1 MVRRLFL
8 FLVMAGFALQGL
20 AQNPPLSAFVDRT
33 EISINDVLTLT
44 LRIDAKLGSSNPSL
58 AGLNRESFEQ
68 VGGTSTR
75 STYTNN
81 NGNIQSWTEYSIS
94 LRPLKTGVLTIP
106 AFRVNGEVS
115 NPITITVGDAAETTS
130 SAESEEIFIESTVS
144 KDTIYV
150 QEQLLYTI
158 KIFYAIGFDQ
168 GAQLTSPQVTDAVV
182 QQLGSDDNYQEVV
195 NGIGYNVTERRFVIF
210 PQSSGELT
218 IPPVYFSASVG
229 RRGGINRFFSN
240 RANVR
245 EIDLMTDT
253 HVVKVNPAPD
263 SFDGQTWLPAAALTL
278 TETWSDALDTVEVGA
293 AVTRNI
299 VLTATG
305 LSSSLLPGVEYGD
318 LNGLKYYP
326 DQPAREDVADKNGIV
341 GKRSEGTAIVASQP
355 GEFVLPEVQL
365 PWWNTTTDSMEIA
378 TLPARTI
385 TVVPAAG
392 STSSTANGTPDFV
405 AISGQQALPDTG
417 ANTDGDDAGTSV
429 LWMSTTALF
438 AAAWLFSTMMWLR
451 SRQQVAYAET
461 VGNAQ
466 AKVTLMPEPGKAV
479 STEKLADPETCLKVL
494 KIACDNSHL
503 ADIRKALLR
512 WGQGS
517 FRTANILTL
526 DTLAHYCQN
535 ESLTALCREL
545 DIALY
550 GSTTPNTAFN
560 CKALYAE
567 VAGLHKNGVMQNQ
580 GEGKYSLPPLYKN
593 K

>member
-1 MVRRLFL
+1 
-8 FLVMAGFALQGL
+8 MAGFALQGL

-33 EISINDVLTLT
+33 EISISDVLTLT
-44 LRIDAKLGSSNPSL
+44 VRMDAKLGTTRLPMD
-58 AGLNRESFEQ
+58 GLSRESFEQ
-68 VGGTSTR
+68 VGGVSTR

-81 NGNIQSWTEYSIS
+81 NGNIQSWTEYSIM

-106 AFRVNGEVS
+106 AFRLNGEVS
-115 NPITITVGDAAETTS
+115 NPITITVGDASQTTS
-130 SAESEEIFIESTVS
+130 TDESEEIFIQSTVS
-144 KDTIYV
+144 KDKVYV

-158 KIFYAIGFDQ
+158 KIYYAIGFDQ

-195 NGIGYNVTERRFVIF
+195 NGIGYNVTERRFVMF

-240 RANVR
+240 RTNVR
-245 EIDLMTDT
+245 EINLMTDT
-253 HVVKVNPAPD
+253 HVIEVAPAPD
-263 SFDGQTWLPAAALTL
+263 TFDGQTWLPAAALTL
-278 TETWSDALDTVEVGA
+278 EETWSGELDNVEVGE
-293 AVTRNI
+293 AVTRN
-299 VLTATG
+299 VVVTATG
-305 LSSSLLPGVEYGD
+305 LSSSLLPGVEYAD
-318 LNGLKYYP
+318 IPGLKYYP

-355 GEFVLPEVQL
+355 GEFLLPEVKL
-365 PWWNTTTDSMEIA
+365 PWWNTTTDTLDVA

-392 STSSTANGTPDFV
+392 STANTSSTTP
-405 AISGQQALPDTG
+405 AIIDPAGEPQISAP
-417 ANTDGDDAGTSV
+417 ASDDANNDSGSST
-429 LWMSTTALF
+429 LWMSATALF

-461 VGNAQ
+461 VGHAQ
-466 AKVTLMPEPGKAV
+466 PKVTVMPESGKVV
-479 STEKLADPETCLKVL
+479 SIEKLPDPETSLKVL
-494 KIACDNSHL
+494 KIACDNAHL

-517 FRTANILTL
+517 FRTPNILTL
-526 DTLAHYCQN
+526 DTLAQHCQS
-535 ESLTALCREL
+535 ESLTVMCRDL
-545 DIALY
+545 DLALY
-550 GSTTPNTAFN
+550 GSSAQRAAFDS
-560 CKALYAE
+560 KALYNE
-567 VAGLHKNGVMQNQ
+567 VATLHKNGVKQAN
-580 GEGKYSLPPLYKN
+580 GESKYGLPPLYKN